1 MMGVGVPS
9 LLRSLQ
15 ARDWAFVNCLFA
27 VRNVQA
33 LMNIPK
39 NNVRAEIRVRVRFQ
53 IDQRALVIRPLAP
66 PNIPKI
72 VGLSKE

>member
-1 MMGVGVPS
+1 MG
-9 LLRSLQ
+9 LATR
-15 ARDWAFVNCLFA
+15 
-27 VRNVQA
+27 VR
-33 LMNIPK
+33 
-39 NNVRAEIRVRVRFQ
+39 VRVIVRVRVRVRVRFQ